1 MALLYK
7 SDPVRGARWKEL
19 FAQHAPDIEFRQW
32 PDMGDPDEIRYLLA
46 WMPPE
51 NIMAC
56 LPSLEV
62 LFATSAGVDQFE
74 FDALPPELPVVRM
87 LDPAIERGMIEYAT
101 FATLWLH
108 RRMGDYA
115 RQQREGQW
123 QAHMLVPTEKRR
135 IGILGL
141 GQLGCAIATHLAGYG
156 FDVSGWARSPRELA
170 NVHCHSGEEALD
182 GFLASSDIVICVLP
196 LTDATRGILNA
207 DLFARMP
214 KGAALINIGRGEHLV
229 EHDLT
234 QALDDGQLSAA
245 VLDVLSEEP
254 PADDHLFWQDER
266 ILLTPHVAAMTQPDS
281 AFPVLLDNLRRHQRG
296 EPMVGRVDLQR
307 GY

>member
-32 PDMGDPDEIRYLLA
+32 PDIGDPNEIRYLLA
-46 WMPPE
+46 WTPPE

-62 LFATSAGVDQFE
+62 LFATSAGVDQFD
-74 FDALPPELPVVRM
+74 FDALPPKLPVVRM

-108 RRMGDYA
+108 RRMATMCASSA
-115 RQQREGQW
+115 RGKW

-141 GQLGCAIATHLAGYG
+141 GQLGCAIATIWQVTVLT
-156 FDVSGWARSPRELA
+156 
-170 NVHCHSGEEALD
+170 
-182 GFLASSDIVICVLP
+182 CV
-196 LTDATRGILNA
+196 A
-207 DLFARMP
+207 
-214 KGAALINIGRGEHLV
+214 
-229 EHDLT
+229 
-234 QALDDGQLSAA
+234 
-245 VLDVLSEEP
+245 
-254 PADDHLFWQDER
+254 
-266 ILLTPHVAAMTQPDS
+266 
-281 AFPVLLDNLRRHQRG
+281 
-296 EPMVGRVDLQR
+296 GRVRQSRWRMFTATAARQR
-307 GY
+307 WMGSWLKAIL

>member
-7 SDPVRGARWKEL
+7 SDPARGARWKEL

-32 PDMGDPDEIRYLLA
+32 PDIGDPNEVRYLLA
-46 WMPPE
+46 WMPPK

-62 LFATSAGVDQFE
+62 LFATSAGVDQFD
-74 FDALPPELPVVRM
+74 FDALPSDLPVVRM
-87 LDPAIERGMIEYAT
+87 LDPSIEHGMIEYAA

-108 RRMGDYA
+108 RRMGDYV
-115 RQQREGQW
+115 RQQREGKW
-123 QAHMLVPTEKRR
+123 QAHMLVPTAKRR

-141 GQLGCAIATHLAGYG
+141 GRLGRAIATHLAGYG
-156 FDVSGWARSPRELA
+156 FDVSGWSRSPRELA
-170 NVHCHSGEEALD
+170 DVHCHIGQEALD

-214 KGAALINIGRGEHLV
+214 EGAALINIGRGEHLV

-234 QALDDGQLSAA
+234 QALDDGRLSAA

-254 PADDHLFWQDER
+254 PADDHPFGK
-266 ILLTPHVAAMTQPDS
+266 TSV
-281 AFPVLLDNLRRHQRG
+281 FC
-296 EPMVGRVDLQR
+296 
-307 GY
+307 